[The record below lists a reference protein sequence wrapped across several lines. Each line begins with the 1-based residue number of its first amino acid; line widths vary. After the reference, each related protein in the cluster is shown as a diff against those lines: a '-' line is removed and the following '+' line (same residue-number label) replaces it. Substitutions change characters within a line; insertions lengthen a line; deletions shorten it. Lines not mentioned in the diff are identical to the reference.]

1 MQRHRGEGRT
11 KPASRH
17 DFSFVRSWR
26 SVSAYPVLTGAGGR
40 EKMVFRQRGQ
50 RRRTMEAEKS
60 MEGSLSRLADPE
72 RVARACFN
80 FDKLAT
86 VKELLALRQVLMDKA
101 VSIEMVAAER
111 VFDSALSERLAGEA
125 RVLRKVA
132 RELEPLQRA
141 AAKAKP
147 PKEM

>member
-1 MQRHRGEGRT
+1 
-11 KPASRH
+11 
-17 DFSFVRSWR
+17 
-26 SVSAYPVLTGAGGR
+26 
-40 EKMVFRQRGQ
+40 
-50 RRRTMEAEKS
+50 MEAEKP
-60 MEGSLSRLADPE
+60 MEGSLSRLADHE

-80 FDKLAT
+80 FDKLTT
-86 VKELLALRQVLMDKA
+86 VKELLALRKVLMDKA

-111 VFDSALSERLAGEA
+111 VFDSVLSERLAGQA
-125 RVLRKVA
+125 RLLRKVA

>member
-1 MQRHRGEGRT
+1 MEVE
-11 KPASRH
+11 KP
-17 DFSFVRSWR
+17 
-26 SVSAYPVLTGAGGR
+26 T
-40 EKMVFRQRGQ
+40 
-50 RRRTMEAEKS
+50 
-60 MEGSLSRLADPE
+60 EGSLSRLADHE

-80 FDKLAT
+80 FDKLTT

-111 VFDSALSERLAGEA
+111 VFDSALSERLAGQA
-125 RVLRKVA
+125 RMLRKVA

>member
-1 MQRHRGEGRT
+1 
-11 KPASRH
+11 
-17 DFSFVRSWR
+17 
-26 SVSAYPVLTGAGGR
+26 
-40 EKMVFRQRGQ
+40 
-50 RRRTMEAEKS
+50 MEAEKLT
-60 MEGSLSRLADPE
+60 EGSLSRLADPE

-86 VKELLALRQVLMDKA
+86 VKELLALRKVLMDKA

-125 RVLRKVA
+125 RLLRKVA
-132 RELEPLQRA
+132 RELEPLRRA

-147 PKEM
+147 PKEI